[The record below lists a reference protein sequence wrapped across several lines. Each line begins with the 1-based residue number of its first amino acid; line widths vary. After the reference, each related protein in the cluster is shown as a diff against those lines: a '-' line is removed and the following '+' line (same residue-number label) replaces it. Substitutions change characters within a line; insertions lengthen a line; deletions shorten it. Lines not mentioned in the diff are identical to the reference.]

1 MTESGPR
8 RNSEIRLIRDAS
20 FPPPSLLPPELPPE
34 LEALA
39 LPAAPGLRGIK
50 AAIFDVYGTLLVS
63 AAGEIGAVAEGSA
76 AEGPGAAPG
85 RLASLAGE
93 YGCSAAELRDY
104 FRAAVLERHGERR
117 GETAYPELRVEA
129 LWEGFLARRG
139 EPRIGAR
146 RLALRYELAVNPA
159 WPMPGAAETLALLR
173 SRGSILGLIS
183 NAQFFT
189 PLLFEAFFGAPPEGL
204 GFDRA
209 LLTYSFE
216 LGEAKPS
223 PTLFAPATRRLEA
236 LGLQPESALYIGND
250 MLNDIAAAS
259 RAGFRTALYAGDR
272 RSLRLREGDP
282 RVRGV
287 MPDRVLR
294 GLSDVGGLLLDTAG

>member
-1 MTESGPR
+1 MTDSNHQR
-8 RNSEIRLIRDAS
+8 SSAIRLIRDSSAPLPPL
-20 FPPPSLLPPELPPE
+20 PPPDLPPE

-39 LPAAPGLRGIK
+39 LPAAPALRGIR
-50 AAIFDVYGTLLVS
+50 AAIFDVYGTLFIS
-63 AAGEIGAVAEGSA
+63 AAGEIGAA
-76 AEGPGAAPG
+76 AKGPGITAVPE
-85 RLASLAGE
+85 RLATLAGE

-104 FRAAVLERHGERR
+104 FRAAVLERHEARR
-117 GETAYPELRVEA
+117 GETAYPELRVEE
-129 LWEGFLARRG
+129 LWERFLVRRG

-146 RLALRYELAVNPA
+146 RLALRYELAANPA
-159 WPMPGAAETLALLR
+159 WPMPAAAETLALLR
-173 SRGSILGLIS
+173 SRGLILGLIS

-204 GFDRA
+204 GFDRE

-223 PTLFAPATRRLEA
+223 PTLFAPAKRRLEA
-236 LGLQPESALYIGND
+236 LGLQPENALYIGND

-259 RAGFRTALYAGDR
+259 RAGFKTALFAGDR

-282 RVRGV
+282 RVRGIV
-287 MPDRVLR
+287 PDRVVR
-294 GLSDVGGLLLDTAG
+294 GLSDLGGLLG